1 MNPGKINIL
10 IADNQ
15 FLITDTLIRIIQS
28 NERLNFIGL
37 AESAEELR
45 SLLAKHP
52 ETNLIITDYH
62 LLDYS
67 GLDELESVK
76 LTYPTAKILILT
88 NQVKVSEINE
98 FNKAGIKNIVYKT
111 TGYKDLLEAIEFT
124 NQGKKYY
131 SEEILDMLIENKT
144 DRNEVIAPAILT
156 PAEIEITKLIANG
169 LTTKEIASEK
179 HISTHTVMAHRKN
192 IFRKLNIKNTSEL
205 IMYAIKAGLIDNIEY
220 YI

>member
-15 FLITDTLIRIIQS
+15 FLITDTLVRIVES
-28 NERLNFIGL
+28 TERLNFIGL

-52 ETNLIITDYH
+52 ETNLVITDYH
-62 LLDYS
+62 LLDFS
-67 GLDELESVK
+67 GLDELERMK
-76 LTYPTAKILILT
+76 HAHPTTKILILT
-88 NQVKVSEINE
+88 NQVKVNEINE
-98 FNKAGIKNIVYKT
+98 FSKAGIKNIVYKT
-111 TGYKDLLEAIEFT
+111 AGYQELLNAIDFT
-124 NQGKKYY
+124 LQGKKYY
-131 SEEILDMLIENKT
+131 SDEILDLLIENKT
-144 DRNEVIAPAILT
+144 ERDEVIAPVLLT
-156 PAEIEITKLIANG
+156 PTEIEITRLIATG
-169 LTTKEIASEK
+169 MTTKEIASEK
-179 HISTHTVMAHRKN
+179 HVSFHTVMAHRKN